1 MATIIRVSG
10 EETEEKFPELD
21 RLNEIVGGTIDGV
34 RLPDGRRMFVND
46 EGLLLSLPLNKRATD
61 LAGQPIV
68 GDVVVLTLEET
79 KKDEEA

>member
-10 EETEEKFPELD
+10 EEAEEEYPKLE
-21 RLNEIVGGTIDGV
+21 RLNDVVGGTIDGV

-46 EGLLLSLPLNKRATD
+46 EGLILGLPLNKKAST
-61 LAGQPIV
+61 LARQPIV

-79 KKDEEA
+79 RKDEEP